1 MVATGLQIP
10 GGLGDTSP
18 QYLTSNNF
26 DFSKKKVI
34 KKILEEMSRKTWV
47 FLLPNKKS

>member
-1 MVATGLQIP
+1 MQGCKSR
-10 GGLGDTSP
+10 GGTHP
-18 QYLTSNNF
+18 PNNF
-26 DFSKKKVI
+26 DFSKKKDI